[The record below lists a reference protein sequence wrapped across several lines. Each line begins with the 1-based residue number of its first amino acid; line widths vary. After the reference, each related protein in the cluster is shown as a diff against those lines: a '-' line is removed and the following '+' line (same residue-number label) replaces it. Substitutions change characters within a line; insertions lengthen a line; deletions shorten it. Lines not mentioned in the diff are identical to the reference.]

1 MKLYRLPEIKSQKLK
16 AIILFL
22 VFVLLIS
29 LLYNVAYY
37 FAYKHAEELSTL
49 NYYQCPSALKT
60 DEERNTAITD
70 FNNRLLEMN
79 PKATLDDFIE
89 ARINFYIG
97 YNCTDMLEK
106 YGYDGT
112 STIDATEKANLMHNM
127 TTFLKSG
134 NTAS

>member
-112 STIDATEKANLMHNM
+112 STIDATEKVNLIQNM
-127 TTFLKSG
+127 TTFLKS
-134 NTAS
+134 